1 MKVYNSTTH
10 SEFYYTPSSF
20 HVDLASASVRLWCY
34 QGKAGPYTNLVFF
47 FKMQSI
53 VKNADRRKTR
63 YVAMKTSMFLD
74 SNYVHILTFCYFVFG
89 CGRMKRSQVV
99 TKLPLLPFYVI
110 VCLKI
115 IAKSQ
120 CFPKIKS
127 FWEMFHLIVCHYK
140 RNSAINDIS
149 MSFRWLLQL
158 RHCCCCC
165 CCGRIF
171 PILFVVNDN
180 WHQRREMPRLTG
192 NHRLAD
198 NVDWQQS
205 FHWPPTKDENECQNN
220 NWWKFKG
227 WFSTEISFL

>member
-1 MKVYNSTTH
+1 
-10 SEFYYTPSSF
+10 
-20 HVDLASASVRLWCY
+20 
-34 QGKAGPYTNLVFF
+34 
-47 FKMQSI
+47 
-53 VKNADRRKTR
+53 
-63 YVAMKTSMFLD
+63 MF
-74 SNYVHILTFCYFVFG
+74 S
-89 CGRMKRSQVV
+89 
-99 TKLPLLPFYVI
+99 
-110 VCLKI
+110 
-115 IAKSQ
+115 
-120 CFPKIKS
+120 KIKS

-140 RNSAINDIS
+140 RNSAINDLS
-149 MSFRWLLQL
+149 MSFRWLLQP

-227 WFSTEISFL
+227 WFSTEFNFFKKDQQKSYSPNVGLEPTTLRLRVSCSTDWASRAMLLD